1 MLIPCLPENPDQVV
15 GAVDVKKGQSYD
27 QDEPESTEASIWRK
41 RVDQIVQRRGLG
53 HTLMQATDDYARTTL
68 NCKIMGLWTGNP
80 IAADFY
86 VKKAGCVLVPGQL
99 YWYDAFNPHL
109 SILLQYDTPRNC
121 SSISFSIIYPLCST
135 ERTIL
140 YSVTTCDRGATV

>member
-53 HTLMQATDDYARTTL
+53 HTLMQAADDYARTTL
-68 NCKIMGLWTGNP
+68 NCKIMGLWMGNP
-80 IAADFY
+80 IAGDFY
-86 VKKAGCVLVPGQL
+86 VKKAGFVLVPGQL
-99 YWYDAFNPHL
+99 YWYDAFKPHP
-109 SILLQYDTPRNC
+109 SILRYTK
-121 SSISFSIIYPLCST
+121 
-135 ERTIL
+135 E
-140 YSVTTCDRGATV
+140 V